1 LVEGNRSFKERIM
14 TPAFRRT
21 AGRLAAAALATAAL
35 AASILGAAIAG
46 GQAAMADTSC
56 ENSPIAKT
64 FNAVLAVRTG
74 PTQENQAC
82 D

>member
-1 LVEGNRSFKERIM
+1 M

-35 AASILGAAIAG
+35 TGAAIAG
-46 GQAAMADTSC
+46 GQAATASTSC
-56 ENSPIAKT
+56 EDSPIAKT

-74 PTQENQAC
+74 PTQENAAC
-82 D
+82 G